1 MKNFFNDNRAGRILQ
16 YFRKMPVITIST
28 LAAKLEVSE
37 RTIRND
43 IKQLNKDMHG
53 CAVIEGQKGQYS
65 LHIYAAETFRAIYA
79 RLTEADAVPNGPQG
93 RLDYIF
99 GKLIRSEEPVL
110 TDDIAY
116 EMNVGRSTLI
126 ADLRRLRDN
135 LEPYDLRIIGK
146 VGRGLLLH
154 GEESSIRQYI
164 LENNYPSLY
173 QEYPLDKEIVEAIN
187 AAFHSYALPKST
199 KEKFEEFI
207 TLMLDRFLTGH
218 FIGKLD
224 SAYYRLTGRDE
235 FEIVDMLTDRI
246 AEILQIDFPVEEKI
260 FVFLP
265 IAGMRTPTDVKNM
278 KLIKLDENIKA
289 TLEAIVCRIQQE
301 MDITLASNEF
311 TSEFLYHMMFML
323 NRLRYGIKL
332 VNPLL
337 DDLKVKYPLAYQMA
351 GIAAEIIGKEYGV
364 TVTEDERGYLAA
376 YFGVFLMENTAS
388 SDRFRM
394 ALVCAEGKITAR
406 LVAVQLKRILDSSAK
421 LDIFYQESVAAED
434 LESYDIIVSTVK
446 LAFACRRPVIQIS
459 EIFDEQEL
467 RQKIEKA
474 RYWDMADA
482 QVLDNNKFVMTGML
496 DEKRVFM
503 LDDRLSYEEAVG
515 FMVERLAAD
524 GYLDD
529 GFWARLAERECRG
542 EMVFGKSV
550 AIPHTVQY
558 ASDKLAF
565 AVGVAKKPLSYHG
578 HEVQVIFLLGV
589 PENIDEDDS
598 ILIRVYD
605 EIISV
610 AKDERLLHD
619 IVQAKTFQ
627 ELLGTLYK

>member
-1 MKNFFNDNRAGRILQ
+1 MKNFFNDNRTRQILQ
-16 YFRKMPVITIST
+16 YFRKIPVITIST

-79 RLTEADAVPNGPQG
+79 KLTETENLLDGPQG
-93 RLDYIF
+93 RMDYIF

-110 TDDIAY
+110 SDDIAY

-126 ADLRRLRDN
+126 ADLRKLRESV
-135 LEPYDLRIIGK
+135 EPYSLSIIGK

-154 GEESSIRQYI
+154 GQEASIRRYI
-164 LENNYPSLY
+164 LDNNYPVLY

-187 AAFHSYALPKST
+187 AVFNAYALPKGT
-199 KEKFEEFI
+199 KAKFREFV

-224 SAYYRLTGRDE
+224 SAYYKLTGRDE
-235 FEIVDMLTDRI
+235 FEIVDMLITRI

-260 FVFLP
+260 FIFLP
-265 IAGMRTPTDVKNM
+265 IAGMRTPTDVSHLKR
-278 KLIKLDENIKA
+278 IKLDETIRE
-289 TLEAIVCRIQQE
+289 TLEKIISRIRQE
-301 MDITLASNEF
+301 MNITLVSNEF
-311 TSEFLYHMMFML
+311 TGEFLYHMMFML

-337 DDLKVKYPLAYQMA
+337 DDLKGKYPLAYQMA
-351 GIAAEIIGKEYGV
+351 GIAAEIIEKEYGV

-376 YFGVFLMENTAS
+376 YFGVFLTEN
-388 SDRFRM
+388 DLQPECFRI
-394 ALVCAEGKITAR
+394 ALVCADGKITAR
-406 LVAVQLKRILDSSAK
+406 LVAVQLKKILDSSTE
-421 LDIFYQESVAAED
+421 LEVFYQESVTAED
-434 LESYDIIVSTVK
+434 LERYDIVISTVR
-446 LAFACRRPVIQIS
+446 LSFACRRPVIQIS

-467 RQKIEKA
+467 RQQIEKA

-482 QVLDNNKFVMTGML
+482 QVLDSNKFVMTGML
-496 DEKRVFM
+496 DERRVFM
-503 LDDRLSYEEAVG
+503 LDDGLGYEGAVRL
-515 FMVERLAAD
+515 MVERLAAD

-529 GFWARLAERECRG
+529 GFLARLAERECKG
-542 EMVFGKSV
+542 EMVFGQSV

-558 ASDKLAF
+558 ASDKLVF

-610 AKDERLLHD
+610 AKDERLLHA